1 MTIPLKQNSNY
12 FNFLFKDTPIVPW
25 FTWNKSWNL
34 HSGSLCLLRLLSDL
48 ISSIQ
53 PSLLTPVQLHW
64 SPCLPVSAWPQNLFS
79 GSSLCLKWPS
89 HFCSKDIF
97 SVRSAL
103 TLLFK
108 VNNFFL
114 HSLFLLPFLAPKHL
128 KTPNIQCDTYDILFL
143 ILHHLEGNIP
153 KKGWLVNFFYI
164 ISI

>member
-1 MTIPLKQNSNY
+1 M
-12 FNFLFKDTPIVPW
+12 
-25 FTWNKSWNL
+25 
-34 HSGSLCLLRLLSDL
+34 
-48 ISSIQ
+48 
-53 PSLLTPVQLHW
+53 LTPLTLWPHLLLHPTQLAHYSPAPW

-143 ILHHLEGNIP
+143 ALHHLEGNIP

-164 ISI
+164 IFSILLLYNVVFSAQLKLIHIEWEKRTE